1 MAMGKTNM
9 TTGNRIIAS
18 VLTVLL
24 AGAGLAQK
32 AGQPAALD
40 KAAIL
45 KELDKLE
52 QAHQEKATTEM
63 KVMWDSLLKALT
75 SKKNLLNLYEDA
87 VFAIRFEGTKKDNT
101 EFKKWKSAQDDA
113 LKSEDFQAALE
124 LHANYLH
131 LTYLRAN
138 AEKEDKLNEA
148 LIQHVFKAWA
158 FENKFDTHQKI
169 SSELLERPINQGLL
183 SKYFRLG
190 PKLGGPQEGEK
201 PKEQDKTWEW
211 NPANTDGMLDKTV
224 FPFLRKN
231 KTPALIQLWEKRI
244 VNENARAKRIART
257 NSANLIT
264 QQTLPR
270 LHWRR
275 AADLV
280 LLGKE
285 AEGVT
290 AMITILRQNT
300 THPDF
305 SKFVQELRA
314 ILTGEN
320 YYAVE

>member
-1 MAMGKTNM
+1 MAMGKTNR
-9 TTGNRIIAS
+9 TTVNRIIAS

-24 AGAGLAQK
+24 AGVGLAQK
-32 AGQPAALD
+32 AGQPAAID

-63 KVMWDSLLKALT
+63 KFLWDSLIKALT
-75 SKKNLLNLYEDA
+75 NKKNLLSLYEDA
-87 VFAIRFEGTKKDNT
+87 IYATRFEGTKKDNT
-101 EFKKWKSAQDDA
+101 EFKKWKNAQDDA
-113 LKSEDFQAALE
+113 LKSEDFLTALE

-158 FENKFDTHQKI
+158 FENRYDTHQKI
-169 SSELLERPINQGLL
+169 ASELLERPINQGLL

-211 NPANTDGMLDKTV
+211 NPANTDGMLDKTIL
-224 FPFLRKN
+224 PFLRKSKN
-231 KTPALIQLWEKRI
+231 PALIPLWD
-244 VNENARAKRIART
+244 KRIANETTRIKRMGLN
-257 NSANLIT
+257 NSANKSI
-264 QQTLPR
+264 QQVLPR

-285 AEGVT
+285 AEGIT
-290 AMITILRQNT
+290 TMIALLRQNT

-320 YYAVE
+320 YYATE

>member
-1 MAMGKTNM
+1 MKRTM
-9 TTGNRIIAS
+9 NRAVAS
-18 VLTVLL
+18 ILTVVL
-24 AGAGLAQK
+24 AGVVLAQRT
-32 AGQPAALD
+32 GQPAAID
-40 KAAIL
+40 KTAIL

-63 KVMWDSLLKALT
+63 KVLWDSLLKALT
-75 SKKNLLNLYEDA
+75 NKKNLLNLYEDA
-87 VFAIRFEGTKKDNT
+87 IYATRFEGTKKDNT
-101 EFKKWKSAQDDA
+101 EFKKWKNAQDDA
-113 LKSEDFQAALE
+113 LKSEEFLTALE

-131 LTYLRAN
+131 LTYLRAHS
-138 AEKEDKLNEA
+138 EKEDKLNEA

-158 FENKFDTHQKI
+158 FDNRYDTRQKI

-201 PKEQDKTWEW
+201 PKEEDKTWEW
-211 NPANTDGMLDKTV
+211 NPANADGMLDKAIL
-224 FPFLRKN
+224 PFLRKSKN
-231 KTPALIQLWEKRI
+231 PALIPLWDKRI
-244 VNENARAKRIART
+244 AFETVRAKRMGL
-257 NSANLIT
+257 NSSANKIA

-285 AEGVT
+285 AEGIT
-290 AMITILRQNT
+290 TMIGILRQNT

-314 ILTGEN
+314 VLTGGGTQATE
-320 YYAVE
+320 

>member
-1 MAMGKTNM
+1 M
-9 TTGNRIIAS
+9 TKKMNRVIAS
-18 VLTVLL
+18 ILTVLL
-24 AGAGLAQK
+24 AGVALAQK
-32 AGQPAALD
+32 PGQTAVVD

-63 KVMWDSLLKALT
+63 KVLWDSLLKALT
-75 SKKNLLNLYEDA
+75 SKKNLLSLYEDA

-101 EFKKWKSAQDDA
+101 EFKKWKNAQDDA
-113 LKSEDFQAALE
+113 LKSEDFQTALE

-138 AEKEDKLNEA
+138 AEKEDKLTEA

-158 FENKFDTHQKI
+158 FENRFDTHQKI
-169 SSELLERPINQGLL
+169 SSELLDRPINQGLL

-201 PKEQDKTWEW
+201 PKDQDKTWEW
-211 NPANTDGMLDKTV
+211 NPANADGMLDKTIL
-224 FPFLRKN
+224 PFLRKSKN
-231 KTPALIQLWEKRI
+231 PALIPLWDKRI
-244 VNENARAKRIART
+244 AFETARAKRMAL
-257 NSANLIT
+257 NSSASKSA
-264 QQTLPR
+264 QQTLSR
-270 LHWRR
+270 LNWRR

-305 SKFVQELRA
+305 GKFVQELRA
-314 ILTGEN
+314 MLTGEN
-320 YYAVE
+320 YYPAE